1 MTLLDGH
8 VALVTAAGGA
18 IGGAIASRLAH
29 EGARVACADLQ
40 PAAAE
45 ATVNRIRSAGDQALA
60 LSADVLRD
68 QDCQRMVDGVLQRY
82 GRLDSLCNLVGYFG
96 PRGEGSLDQLELG
109 TWRWM
114 MDINLKSVF
123 MTSKWAIPALLE
135 HGGSIVNTGTIAAV
149 IGRGSGG
156 YGAAKSGVLSL
167 TRAMAAEYLP
177 YNIRVN
183 CVCPSATD
191 TPMYWSV
198 AHGSRE
204 QVERTVQGLSTPAQ
218 IASVFL
224 FLVSPLG
231 ERVNGQVIVA
241 DNGFTSFRP

>member
-1 MTLLDGH
+1 MAVGMTLLDGH

-18 IGGAIASRLAH
+18 IGGAVASRLAH

-96 PRGEGSLDQLELG
+96 PRGGGSLDQLELG

-123 MTSKWAIPALLE
+123 MTSKWA
-135 HGGSIVNTGTIAAV
+135 
-149 IGRGSGG
+149 
-156 YGAAKSGVLSL
+156 
-167 TRAMAAEYLP
+167 
-177 YNIRVN
+177 
-183 CVCPSATD
+183 
-191 TPMYWSV
+191 
-198 AHGSRE
+198 
-204 QVERTVQGLSTPAQ
+204 
-218 IASVFL
+218 
-224 FLVSPLG
+224 
-231 ERVNGQVIVA
+231 
-241 DNGFTSFRP
+241 